1 MSLLD
6 GTLKIKLQ
14 GDNYELKMDWR
25 AVSKL
30 EDAFNTNIYVIQ
42 RRILSA
48 INGKDNLLSKEVA
61 KIIHIGLEAGKYTKL
76 SHEDV
81 IEKVINDGWTVH
93 IVTVFDYVMLSSNKA
108 DESTSSEGK

>member
-6 GTLKIKLQ
+6 GTLKLSLQ
-14 GDNYELKMDWR
+14 GESYELKMDWR
-25 AVSKL
+25 AVSKI
-30 EDAFNTNIYVIQ
+30 EEAFNTNIYVIQ

-48 INGKDNLLSKEVA
+48 INGKDNLMSKDIA

-81 IEKVINDGWTVH
+81 IEKVINDGWIVH
-93 IVTVFDYVMLSSNKA
+93 IITVFDYVMLSANKA
-108 DESTSSEGK
+108 DESTPDEGK